1 MQNRS
6 RDRRSSHLARAPIR
20 LREANMSNVKV
31 EDDEDLTLGDMYP
44 WKVGDNVASSSSSR
58 VRSSFIEMGFPPSLV
73 DKAIE
78 ENGEDN
84 EGMLLET
91 LCEYSATKD
100 KRPESSNSLG
110 GLLNVNNELARVLLP
125 KEKVP
130 HSSSAES
137 SDSLDSLF
145 GEKNDASSHVNISMH
160 GHPKEEP
167 DISSGVK
174 DEKKATLLMMNFSE
188 DEVDYAI
195 NKLGEDA
202 LISDIIDFIS
212 AAQIA
217 ESSEKNV
224 RIANCCDD
232 EKNVDASTES
242 LFGTLNNTLRLLE
255 MGFSEKDISAAIDM
269 CGSKA
274 TVAELADSIV
284 SGQIGKY
291 TFNSSLKKHVD
302 ASRSFSG
309 LNGQGSI
316 RYDDL
321 TIKTEDYCP
330 VSDSKVKV
338 SENVITE
345 NYIGKRPNAGYIDES
360 TSSKRPKEEYDD
372 DLSSV
377 VPPPWLEARQGTS
390 KTTSSRLAPKP
401 RKARQTNESPML
413 PKAIS
418 CRSLD
423 RMAAG
428 PPYFFYGN
436 VLNLSQDSWIKISQF
451 LYAVEPEFVNTQFF
465 SALSRKEGYVHNFP
479 NENRFHISSRSPMT
493 IEDVIPRAKKWWPAW
508 DTRKQISCINTD
520 LTGISQQC
528 NRLERLLTDYGGL
541 LSLDQQTDL
550 LHRCKIFN
558 LVWVGHNKLKPV
570 EPEHIERILGYP
582 VGHTQA
588 AGFSLQDRLEA
599 LKHCFQIDTLAYHF
613 SVLKSLF
620 PDGLT
625 LLSIYSGVGGAEIT
639 LDRLGIRLKG
649 VVAVETSET
658 KRKILK
664 QWWSNS
670 GQSGELV
677 QIEDIQKLSSSKL
690 ELLKQKLGVFDLVIC
705 QTPSTYNPKHPT
717 IEDIDGI
724 SGLDFSLFY
733 EFVRILQR
741 VKSMAG
747 K

>member
-1 MQNRS
+1 
-6 RDRRSSHLARAPIR
+6 
-20 LREANMSNVKV
+20 MSNVKV
-31 EDDEDLTLGDMYP
+31 EDNEDLQLDDMCP
-44 WKVGDNVASSSSSR
+44 WKIGDNVASSSSSR

-84 EGMLLET
+84 EGTLLET
-91 LCEYSATKD
+91 LFQYSAQKD
-100 KRPESSNSLG
+100 TRPESLNSFG
-110 GLLNVNNELARVLLP
+110 GFLNTNDELAGVVLP
-125 KEKVP
+125 NEKVKVP
-130 HSSSAES
+130 HTSES

-145 GEKNDASSHVNISMH
+145 GERNDASSHVDISMH
-160 GHPKEEP
+160 VHPKEEP

-174 DEKKATLLMMNFSE
+174 DGKKASLLMMNFSE

-195 NKLGEDA
+195 NKLGENA
-202 LISDIIDFIS
+202 PVSDIIDFIS

-217 ESSEKNV
+217 ENSEKNV
-224 RIANCCDD
+224 QISNYGDD
-232 EKNVDASTES
+232 EKNADASTET

-274 TVAELADSIV
+274 SVEELADSIV

-291 TFNSSLKKHVD
+291 TYNPSWKKN
-302 ASRSFSG
+302 ANLSRSLYG
-309 LNGQGSI
+309 MNGQGTM

-321 TIKTEDYCP
+321 TIKTEDTSP
-330 VSDSKVKV
+330 MSH
-338 SENVITE
+338 SEFSSNGMME
-345 NYIGKRPNAGYIDES
+345 SCKGKRPKEGYIDES
-360 TSSKRPKEEYDD
+360 SSSKRLKEEYEDD
-372 DLSSV
+372 SGAAL
-377 VPPPWLEARQGTS
+377 PPWLEARQGIS
-390 KTTSSRLAPKP
+390 KTSSSRLAQKQRKSRLTGESISLPKP
-401 RKARQTNESPML
+401 V
-413 PKAIS
+413 S
-418 CRSLD
+418 CKSLD
-423 RMAAG
+423 RMVAG

-465 SALSRKEGYVHNFP
+465 SALSRKEGYVHNLP
-479 NENRFHISSRSPMT
+479 NENRFRLIPRSPMT
-493 IEDVIPRAKKWWPAW
+493 IEEVIPSTKKWWPPW

-528 NRLERLLTDYGGL
+528 NRLESLLNDYGGL
-541 LSLDQQTDL
+541 LSIDQQTDL
-550 LHRCKIFN
+550 LHRCKIYN

-582 VGHTQA
+582 VNHTQA
-588 AGFSLQDRLEA
+588 AGFSMHDRLQA
-599 LKHCFQIDTLAYHF
+599 LKHSFQIDTLGYHL
-613 SVLKSLF
+613 SILKTIF
-620 PDGLT
+620 PEGLT
-625 LLSIYSGVGGAEIT
+625 LLSLYSGVGGAEIT

-649 VVAVETSET
+649 VVSVETCEI

-670 GQSGELV
+670 GQVGDLV
-677 QIEDIQKLSSSKL
+677 QIEDIQKLSSSKF
-690 ELLKQKLGVFDLVIC
+690 EILKQRFGGFDLVIC
-705 QTPSTYNPKHPT
+705 QTPSTYNPKCPT
-717 IEDIDGI
+717 IEDHGNI

-741 VKSMAG
+741 VKSMMG
-747 K
+747 NSR

>member
-1 MQNRS
+1 
-6 RDRRSSHLARAPIR
+6 
-20 LREANMSNVKV
+20 MSNVKV

-91 LCEYSATKD
+91 LCEYSAKKD
-100 KRPESSNSLG
+100 TRPESSNSLG
-110 GLLNVNNELARVLLP
+110 GLLNVNNELSGVLLS
-125 KEKVP
+125 KGKVP
-130 HSSSAES
+130 RTSSAES

-160 GHPKEEP
+160 GHLKEEP
-167 DISSGVK
+167 DILSGVK

-188 DEVDYAI
+188 DEVDYAM

-224 RIANCCDD
+224 RIADCRDD
-232 EKNVDASTES
+232 EKNVDASTET

-255 MGFSEKDISAAIDM
+255 MGFLEKDISAAIDM

-291 TFNSSLKKHVD
+291 TFNSSFKKHVD
-302 ASRSFSG
+302 TSRSFSG

-321 TIKTEDYCP
+321 TVKTEYYCP
-330 VSDSKVKV
+330 ESVSKV
-338 SENVITE
+338 SEDGMME
-345 NYIGKRPNAGYIDES
+345 NHVGKRPNGGYVDES

-372 DLSSV
+372 DLSSAM
-377 VPPPWLEARQGTS
+377 PPWLEARQGIS
-390 KTTSSRLAPKP
+390 KTPSSRLAPKP
-401 RKARQTNESPML
+401 RKARLTNESPML
-413 PKAIS
+413 PKPIS

-465 SALSRKEGYVHNFP
+465 SALSRKEGYIHNLP
-479 NENRFHISSRSPMT
+479 TENRFHITSRSPLT
-493 IEDVIPRAKKWWPAW
+493 IEDVIPSTKKWCPAW

-528 NRLERLLTDYGGL
+528 NRLERLLIDYGGL
-541 LSLDQQTDL
+541 LSLDQQSDF
-550 LHRCKIFN
+550 LHRCRIFN

-588 AGFSLQDRLEA
+588 IGFSLQDRLQA
-599 LKHCFQIDTLAYHF
+599 LKHSFQIDTLAYHF
-613 SVLKSLF
+613 SVIKSLF
-620 PDGLT
+620 PEGLT
-625 LLSIYSGVGGAEIT
+625 LLSIYSGVGGAEIA

-649 VVAVETSET
+649 VVAVETCEK

-664 QWWSNS
+664 QWWGNS
-670 GQSGELV
+670 GQSGDLV

-690 ELLKQKLGVFDLVIC
+690 ETLKQRLGVFDLVIC
-705 QTPSTYNPKHPT
+705 QTPSTYNPKCST
-717 IEDIDGI
+717 IEDIDSI
-724 SGLDFSLFY
+724 SGLDFSMFY

-747 K
+747 NSR

>member
-1 MQNRS
+1 
-6 RDRRSSHLARAPIR
+6 
-20 LREANMSNVKV
+20 MSNVKV
-31 EDDEDLTLGDMYP
+31 EDDEDLILGDMYP
-44 WKVGDNVASSSSSR
+44 WKTGDNVASSSSSR

-91 LCEYSATKD
+91 LCKYSVKIDT
-100 KRPESSNSLG
+100 RPESSNSHG
-110 GLLNVNNELARVLLP
+110 GLLNVNNKLAGVVLP
-125 KEKVP
+125 EKKVP
-130 HSSSAES
+130 HTSSAES

-160 GHPKEEP
+160 NHPKEEP
-167 DISSGVK
+167 DILSGVK
-174 DEKKATLLMMNFSE
+174 DEKKAALLMMNFSE

-217 ESSEKNV
+217 ESSEKNAE
-224 RIANCCDD
+224 IANSRDD
-232 EKNVDASTES
+232 EKNVDASTET

-284 SGQIGKY
+284 TGQIGKY
-291 TFNSSLKKHVD
+291 ALNSSLKKYVD
-302 ASRSFSG
+302 TSKSFSG

-321 TIKTEDYCP
+321 TVKTEDNSP
-330 VSDSKVKV
+330 VTVTVSKVREYGIM
-338 SENVITE
+338 ENFT
-345 NYIGKRPNAGYIDES
+345 GKRPNEGYIDES
-360 TSSKRPKEEYDD
+360 TSSKRPKEEYDEE
-372 DLSSV
+372 LSSV
-377 VPPPWLEARQGTS
+377 VPPWLETRRGIS
-390 KTTSSRLAPKP
+390 STSSRLAPKP
-401 RKARQTNESPML
+401 RKARLTNESPML
-413 PKAIS
+413 PKPIS
-418 CRSLD
+418 CKSLD

-465 SALSRKEGYVHNFP
+465 SALSRKEGYVHNLP
-479 NENRFHISSRSPMT
+479 NENRFRINFKSPMT
-493 IEDVIPRAKKWWPAW
+493 IEDVIPSTRKWCPAW

-528 NRLERLLTDYGGL
+528 NRLEKLLNDYGGL
-541 LSLDQQTDL
+541 LSVDQQTDL
-550 LHRCKIFN
+550 LHRCKNFN
-558 LVWVGHNKLKPV
+558 LVWSGHNKLKPLD
-570 EPEHIERILGYP
+570 PEQIERILGYP

-588 AGFSLQDRLEA
+588 AGFSLQDRLQV
-599 LKHCFQIDTLAYHF
+599 LKHCFQIDTLAYHL

-620 PDGLT
+620 PEGLT
-625 LLSIYSGVGGAEIT
+625 LLSIYSGVGGAEIA

-649 VVAVETSET
+649 VVAVETCEI

-677 QIEDIQKLSSSKL
+677 QIEGIQKLSSSKL
-690 ELLKQKLGVFDLVIC
+690 ELLKQRLGVFDLVIC
-705 QTPSTYNPKHPT
+705 QTPSTYNPKYPT
-717 IEDIDGI
+717 VEDIDSI

-741 VKSMAG
+741 VKSMANSR
-747 K
+747 